1 MYRCKESGLKIY
13 ESLDELL
20 DADIID
26 MFEYDG
32 DYYIS
37 VQPEH
42 FHDEAVWKVNK
53 QSGKVSVIHYV
64 ETFCIADKDKIQI
77 NPNTLKRAS

>member
-1 MYRCKESGLKIY
+1 MYKCKDSGLTGY
-13 ESLDELL
+13 ETLNELL
-20 DADIID
+20 DTKIID
-26 MFEYDG
+26 MFEYNG

-42 FHDEAVWKVNK
+42 FYDERVWKVNK